1 MSDERVLQVLAE
13 TVHDGADAVEI
24 EKLEAR
30 CVQVGDCEMYEH
42 SFFSNRDDIL
52 YIVYFA
58 NGRLHRN
65 EMLLAM
71 WEANKSC
78 NAKVSEPR
86 EVEIVAISDA
96 CIMLMGGPMGDAVC
110 VKLPPADMSELQA
123 ILTGEEITPATAM
136 GMIAD
141 LAAVA

>member
-1 MSDERVLQVLAE
+1 MNKEKVQKIMSDERVLQVLAE

-58 NGRLHRN
+58 N
-65 EMLLAM
+65 
-71 WEANKSC
+71 
-78 NAKVSEPR
+78 
-86 EVEIVAISDA
+86 
-96 CIMLMGGPMGDAVC
+96 
-110 VKLPPADMSELQA
+110 
-123 ILTGEEITPATAM
+123 
-136 GMIAD
+136 
-141 LAAVA
+141 